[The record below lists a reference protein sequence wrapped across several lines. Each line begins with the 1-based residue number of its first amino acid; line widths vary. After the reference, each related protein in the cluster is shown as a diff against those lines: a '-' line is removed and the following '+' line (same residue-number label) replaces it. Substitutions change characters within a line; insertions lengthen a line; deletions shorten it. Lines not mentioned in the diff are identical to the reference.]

1 VPNELERL
9 RLRSAHHINILENG
23 FRPEFKQAQAKLQAN
38 IAAGLLD
45 FGNVRLIGMTP
56 DELRNAYMLPQDI
69 IDNTIKA
76 YSVNATGYGSGA
88 PTGRYFAPGRSC
100 GSTST

>member
-1 VPNELERL
+1 M
-9 RLRSAHHINILENG
+9 SASVYVFDPHITSTSSKTASG
-23 FRPEFKQAQAKLQAN
+23 GR
-38 IAAGLLD
+38 LLD

>member
-38 IAAGLLD
+38 AAAG
-45 FGNVRLIGMTP
+45 
-56 DELRNAYMLPQDI
+56 
-69 IDNTIKA
+69 
-76 YSVNATGYGSGA
+76 
-88 PTGRYFAPGRSC
+88 C
-100 GSTST
+100 STSAMCA